1 MTRAETM
8 ALLISKPY
16 TKVKHKY
23 FTNGEFAYIDDK
35 GDFRDEEGCFLIWD
49 EFWTIRQ
56 GPIWET
62 DWTVVE

>member
-23 FTNGEFAYIDDK
+23 FTNGEFVYVDDK
-35 GDFRDEEGCFLIWD
+35 GDFRDEEGCS
-49 EFWTIRQ
+49 
-56 GPIWET
+56 
-62 DWTVVE
+62 

>member
-16 TKVKHKY
+16 TKVNHKY
-23 FTNGEFAYIDDK
+23 FTHGEFAYIDDK
-35 GDFRDEEGCFLIWD
+35 GDFRDEEGYFLIWD
-49 EFWTIRQ
+49 EFWAIRQ
-56 GPIWET
+56 GTIWET

>member
-23 FTNGEFAYIDDK
+23 FTHGEFAYIEDK
-35 GDFRDEEGCFLIWD
+35 GDFRDEEG
-49 EFWTIRQ
+49 
-56 GPIWET
+56 
-62 DWTVVE
+62 